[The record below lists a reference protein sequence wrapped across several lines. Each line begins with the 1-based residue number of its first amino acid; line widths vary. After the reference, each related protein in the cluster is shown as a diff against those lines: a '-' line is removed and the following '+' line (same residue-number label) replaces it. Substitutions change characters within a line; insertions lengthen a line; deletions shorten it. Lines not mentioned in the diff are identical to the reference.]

1 LLPLLRVKDRLFYGW
16 VVVIAFLITCATLTG
31 ITFSFGVFF
40 KSIESEFNLTR
51 TVTSSVLSAN
61 MILAAVFAVLG
72 GYVLDR
78 YGPRIVVLLMGVFTG
93 LSLLL
98 TSQTSSPWQLFLGY
112 SLLLAIGTGAAY
124 TVAVSTTS
132 RWFDKKR
139 GFALGITGS
148 GAGVGTLFIAPFATY
163 LISSVGWRMAYI
175 IMGLIAWLIVIPLSR
190 LLKKTPSEI
199 EALPDGAKSPPGGL
213 GIEEKRGEGSTQLPG
228 FSLIQASRTSSF
240 WLFGSI
246 WLLYSFSYLLVLTHV
261 VPHAMDNGIP
271 ALEAA
276 TVLSLMAGSNI
287 AGKLLIGRISDSTGR
302 KVMAIICALLLA
314 GAMIWL
320 NCSHDLWM
328 FYLFGIVCGFS
339 FGGLDPSLT
348 ALIGDTFGLRSIGMI
363 IGTLNIGWGVGA
375 AVGPAV
381 GGLIFDV
388 SKSYFVAF
396 LTGALAMLAL
406 ALLVALIRREETT
419 MA

>member
-1 LLPLLRVKDRLFYGW
+1 MGAKNRLFYGW
-16 VVVIAFLITCATLTG
+16 VVVIAFLTICATLNG
-31 ITFSFGVFF
+31 VSHSFGVFF

-72 GYVLDR
+72 GCVSDR
-78 YGPRIVVLLMGVFTG
+78 YGPRIVVLLMGLFTG

-139 GFALGITGS
+139 GLALGITGS
-148 GAGVGTLFIAPFATY
+148 GAGLGTLFIAPFATY

-175 IMGLIAWLIVIPLSR
+175 IMGLVAWLIVIPLSR
-190 LLKKTPSEI
+190 LLRKNPPEI
-199 EALPDGAKSPPGGL
+199 GALPDGAKSPPGGI
-213 GIEEKRGEGSTQLPG
+213 GIEKKRGEGSTQLAG

-261 VPHAMDNGIP
+261 VPHAMDTGIP

-276 TVLSLMAGSNI
+276 TVLSLIAGSNV
-287 AGKLLIGRISDSTGR
+287 AGKLLMGRISDRASR
-302 KVMAIICALLLA
+302 KVTAIICALLVA

-320 NCSHDLWM
+320 NWSHDLWM
-328 FYLFGIVCGFS
+328 LYLFGIVCGFS
-339 FGGLDPSLT
+339 LGGIDPSVT

-375 AVGPAV
+375 AAGPAV

-406 ALLVALIRREETT
+406 ALLVALISFCSQAEKRF
-419 MA
+419 